1 MFLLA
6 VMAMMTLAVQADEEE
21 FVVTSGDF
29 KVVMQPGK
37 IGRVEVDFTKAKVG
51 NLSTMEITDQSFID
65 YLEANDQK
73 VFKKWSEYQE
83 EGEETFMD
91 RWNDAKKKVIKL
103 TKKDT
108 PDYII
113 KINATQLDPGN
124 SGAATWSWNKRG
136 GGIII
141 SGTLEVL
148 DAAGNS
154 VCKMNINRYRG
165 FSTRGLDIKIPTFHR
180 LGEATEKAPLLLL
193 HGGPGSTHNY
203 FEVLD
208 CIAETGRQVISY
220 DQIGCGNSYLDGHP
234 ELWTQKTWIDELIA
248 IREYLHLDNV
258 HLLGQSWGAMQAIA
272 YVIDHQPQGIK
283 SLILSSGHASSSL
296 WASEQ
301 HRLIKYLSAEDH
313 QQKIKKRSVV
323 QKPLANGMILP
334 ICGPTIITLNS
345 MSSVWMNTRPSV
357 SNVPNVLALRLTSM
371 AGGLTNISRLVV

>member
-37 IGRVEVDFTKAKVG
+37 IGRVEVDFPKAKVG

-103 TKKDT
+103 TKKGT

-113 KINATQLDPGN
+113 KINATRLDPGN
-124 SGAATWSWNKRG
+124 SGAATWSWNKRD

-148 DAAGNS
+148 DASGSS

-165 FSTRGLDIKIPTFHR
+165 ASTRTLDIKIPTFHR
-180 LGEATEKAPLLLL
+180 RT
-193 HGGPGSTHNY
+193 
-203 FEVLD
+203 VLF
-208 CIAETGRQVISY
+208 
-220 DQIGCGNSYLDGHP
+220 H
-234 ELWTQKTWIDELIA
+234 
-248 IREYLHLDNV
+248 
-258 HLLGQSWGAMQAIA
+258 
-272 YVIDHQPQGIK
+272 K
-283 SLILSSGHASSSL
+283 SLAKDLL
-296 WASEQ
+296 EF
-301 HRLIKYLSAEDH
+301 LFDD
-313 QQKIKKRSVV
+313 
-323 QKPLANGMILP
+323 
-334 ICGPTIITLNS
+334 
-345 MSSVWMNTRPSV
+345 
-357 SNVPNVLALRLTSM
+357 
-371 AGGLTNISRLVV
+371 

>member
-103 TKKDT
+103 TKKGT

-113 KINATQLDPGN
+113 KINATRLDPGN
-124 SGAATWSWNKRG
+124 SGAATWSWNKRD

-148 DAAGNS
+148 DASGSS

-165 FSTRGLDIKIPTFHR
+165 ASTRTLDIKIPTFHR
-180 LGEATEKAPLLLL
+180 RT
-193 HGGPGSTHNY
+193 
-203 FEVLD
+203 VLF
-208 CIAETGRQVISY
+208 
-220 DQIGCGNSYLDGHP
+220 H
-234 ELWTQKTWIDELIA
+234 
-248 IREYLHLDNV
+248 
-258 HLLGQSWGAMQAIA
+258 
-272 YVIDHQPQGIK
+272 K
-283 SLILSSGHASSSL
+283 SLAKDLL
-296 WASEQ
+296 EF
-301 HRLIKYLSAEDH
+301 LFDNNK
-313 QQKIKKRSVV
+313 
-323 QKPLANGMILP
+323 
-334 ICGPTIITLNS
+334 
-345 MSSVWMNTRPSV
+345 
-357 SNVPNVLALRLTSM
+357 
-371 AGGLTNISRLVV
+371 

>member
-113 KINATQLDPGN
+113 KINAAQLDPGN

-141 SGTLEVL
+141 SGTLEVI

-180 LGEATEKAPLLLL
+180 RT
-193 HGGPGSTHNY
+193 
-203 FEVLD
+203 VLF
-208 CIAETGRQVISY
+208 
-220 DQIGCGNSYLDGHP
+220 H
-234 ELWTQKTWIDELIA
+234 
-248 IREYLHLDNV
+248 
-258 HLLGQSWGAMQAIA
+258 
-272 YVIDHQPQGIK
+272 K
-283 SLILSSGHASSSL
+283 SLAKDLL
-296 WASEQ
+296 EF
-301 HRLIKYLSAEDH
+301 LFDD
-313 QQKIKKRSVV
+313 
-323 QKPLANGMILP
+323 
-334 ICGPTIITLNS
+334 
-345 MSSVWMNTRPSV
+345 
-357 SNVPNVLALRLTSM
+357 
-371 AGGLTNISRLVV
+371 

>member
-29 KVVMQPGK
+29 NVVRQPGK

-103 TKKDT
+103 TKKGT

-113 KINATQLDPGN
+113 KINATRLDPGN
-124 SGAATWSWNKRG
+124 SGAATWSWNKRD

-148 DAAGNS
+148 DASGSS

-165 FSTRGLDIKIPTFHR
+165 ASTRTLDIKIPTFHR
-180 LGEATEKAPLLLL
+180 RT
-193 HGGPGSTHNY
+193 
-203 FEVLD
+203 VLF
-208 CIAETGRQVISY
+208 
-220 DQIGCGNSYLDGHP
+220 H
-234 ELWTQKTWIDELIA
+234 
-248 IREYLHLDNV
+248 
-258 HLLGQSWGAMQAIA
+258 
-272 YVIDHQPQGIK
+272 K
-283 SLILSSGHASSSL
+283 SLAKDLL
-296 WASEQ
+296 EF
-301 HRLIKYLSAEDH
+301 LFDD
-313 QQKIKKRSVV
+313 
-323 QKPLANGMILP
+323 
-334 ICGPTIITLNS
+334 
-345 MSSVWMNTRPSV
+345 
-357 SNVPNVLALRLTSM
+357 
-371 AGGLTNISRLVV
+371 

>member
-1 MFLLA
+1 MKKMFLLA

-180 LGEATEKAPLLLL
+180 RTVLFHKRLAKDLLEFL
-193 HGGPGSTHNY
+193 
-203 FEVLD
+203 FD
-208 CIAETGRQVISY
+208 
-220 DQIGCGNSYLDGHP
+220 D
-234 ELWTQKTWIDELIA
+234 
-248 IREYLHLDNV
+248 
-258 HLLGQSWGAMQAIA
+258 
-272 YVIDHQPQGIK
+272 
-283 SLILSSGHASSSL
+283 
-296 WASEQ
+296 
-301 HRLIKYLSAEDH
+301 
-313 QQKIKKRSVV
+313 
-323 QKPLANGMILP
+323 
-334 ICGPTIITLNS
+334 
-345 MSSVWMNTRPSV
+345 
-357 SNVPNVLALRLTSM
+357 
-371 AGGLTNISRLVV
+371 

>member
-180 LGEATEKAPLLLL
+180 RT
-193 HGGPGSTHNY
+193 
-203 FEVLD
+203 VLF
-208 CIAETGRQVISY
+208 
-220 DQIGCGNSYLDGHP
+220 H
-234 ELWTQKTWIDELIA
+234 
-248 IREYLHLDNV
+248 
-258 HLLGQSWGAMQAIA
+258 
-272 YVIDHQPQGIK
+272 K
-283 SLILSSGHASSSL
+283 SLAKDLL
-296 WASEQ
+296 EF
-301 HRLIKYLSAEDH
+301 LFDD
-313 QQKIKKRSVV
+313 
-323 QKPLANGMILP
+323 
-334 ICGPTIITLNS
+334 
-345 MSSVWMNTRPSV
+345 
-357 SNVPNVLALRLTSM
+357 
-371 AGGLTNISRLVV
+371 

>member
-21 FVVTSGDF
+21 FVVTNGDF

-103 TKKDT
+103 TKKGT

-113 KINATQLDPGN
+113 KINANQLDPGN
-124 SGAATWSWNKRG
+124 SGAATWSWNKRD

-148 DAAGNS
+148 DASGNS

-180 LGEATEKAPLLLL
+180 RT
-193 HGGPGSTHNY
+193 
-203 FEVLD
+203 VLF
-208 CIAETGRQVISY
+208 
-220 DQIGCGNSYLDGHP
+220 H
-234 ELWTQKTWIDELIA
+234 
-248 IREYLHLDNV
+248 
-258 HLLGQSWGAMQAIA
+258 
-272 YVIDHQPQGIK
+272 K
-283 SLILSSGHASSSL
+283 SLAKDLL
-296 WASEQ
+296 EF
-301 HRLIKYLSAEDH
+301 LFDNNK
-313 QQKIKKRSVV
+313 
-323 QKPLANGMILP
+323 
-334 ICGPTIITLNS
+334 
-345 MSSVWMNTRPSV
+345 
-357 SNVPNVLALRLTSM
+357 
-371 AGGLTNISRLVV
+371 

>member
-1 MFLLA
+1 MKKMFLLA

-83 EGEETFMD
+83 EGEETFME

-113 KINATQLDPGN
+113 KINAAQLDPGN

-141 SGTLEVL
+141 SGTLEVI

-180 LGEATEKAPLLLL
+180 RT
-193 HGGPGSTHNY
+193 
-203 FEVLD
+203 VLF
-208 CIAETGRQVISY
+208 
-220 DQIGCGNSYLDGHP
+220 H
-234 ELWTQKTWIDELIA
+234 
-248 IREYLHLDNV
+248 
-258 HLLGQSWGAMQAIA
+258 
-272 YVIDHQPQGIK
+272 K
-283 SLILSSGHASSSL
+283 SLAKDLL
-296 WASEQ
+296 EF
-301 HRLIKYLSAEDH
+301 LFDNNK
-313 QQKIKKRSVV
+313 
-323 QKPLANGMILP
+323 
-334 ICGPTIITLNS
+334 
-345 MSSVWMNTRPSV
+345 
-357 SNVPNVLALRLTSM
+357 
-371 AGGLTNISRLVV
+371 

>member
-1 MFLLA
+1 MKKMFLLA

-113 KINATQLDPGN
+113 KINAAQLDPGN

-148 DAAGNS
+148 DASGNS
-154 VCKMNINRYRG
+154 LCKMNINRYRG

-180 LGEATEKAPLLLL
+180 RT
-193 HGGPGSTHNY
+193 
-203 FEVLD
+203 VLF
-208 CIAETGRQVISY
+208 
-220 DQIGCGNSYLDGHP
+220 H
-234 ELWTQKTWIDELIA
+234 
-248 IREYLHLDNV
+248 
-258 HLLGQSWGAMQAIA
+258 
-272 YVIDHQPQGIK
+272 K
-283 SLILSSGHASSSL
+283 SLAKDLL
-296 WASEQ
+296 EF
-301 HRLIKYLSAEDH
+301 LFDD
-313 QQKIKKRSVV
+313 
-323 QKPLANGMILP
+323 
-334 ICGPTIITLNS
+334 
-345 MSSVWMNTRPSV
+345 
-357 SNVPNVLALRLTSM
+357 
-371 AGGLTNISRLVV
+371 